1 MGQLAIPIS
10 FIIVG
15 IITGFFVEKS
25 LDTNFRNKAE
35 VKADSEAE
43 IEIETKEENLLT
55 GKEIFIQS
63 LNNVTFIWFVLA
75 GCFGAFETYPLEPGI
90 YHSLRTILI
99 IAFLF
104 SLTIFVARL
113 SSGFVTL
120 FGQKTQSVSAS
131 IISNLTRITVFIFG
145 ILIILQT
152 VGVKITPI
160 LTTLGVG
167 GLAIALAVQDT
178 LSNLFAGLY
187 LIISQQFKTGDY
199 VKLET
204 NQEGYVIDISWRTTT
219 IKDISNNIIIIP
231 NSKLSSVIFTN
242 YHLPVKEVVL
252 TVDLGVGYASNLE
265 YVEQITI
272 EVAKEIMEE
281 IASELTTHEPFV
293 RYHTFG
299 ESSINLTVF
308 MRVNEFLDRRLAK
321 HLFIKRL
328 HQRYQI
334 EKIEIPLP
342 SRDIFIKQN
351 VDNALKI
358 YT

>member
-1 MGQLAIPIS
+1 MRQWAIPIS
-10 FIIVG
+10 FILLG
-15 IITGFFVEKS
+15 IITGFFVEKA
-25 LDTNFRNKAE
+25 LDKNLRKKAE
-35 VKADSEAE
+35 V
-43 IEIETKEENLLT
+43 ETETDIGVDGEEKTYLT
-55 GKEIFIQS
+55 GKEILLQS
-63 LNNVTFIWFVLA
+63 LNNVTLIWFILA
-75 GCFGAFETYPLEPGI
+75 GCFGAFITSTLEPNI
-90 YHSLRTILI
+90 FHSIRTILI
-99 IAFLF
+99 VAFLF

-131 IISNLTRITVFIFG
+131 IISNLTRITIFIFG

-167 GLAIALAVQDT
+167 GFAIALAVQDT

-204 NQEGYVIDISWRTTT
+204 SQEGYVIDINWRNTT

-231 NSKLSSVIFTN
+231 NSKLSAVIFTN

-252 TVDLGVGYASNLE
+252 RVDLGVGYASNLE
-265 YVEQITI
+265 YVEQITLD
-272 EVAKEIMEE
+272 VAKEVTAEV
-281 IASELTTHEPFV
+281 APELTTNEPFV

-299 ESSINLTVF
+299 ESSIDLTVF
-308 MRVNEFLDRRLAK
+308 MRVNEFSDRRLAT
-321 HLFIKRL
+321 HLFIKKL

-334 EKIEIPLP
+334 EKIEIPYP
-342 SRDIFIKQN
+342 TRDIFIKHN
-351 VDNALKI
+351 VDNVLKI
-358 YT
+358 ST

>member
-1 MGQLAIPIS
+1 M
-10 FIIVG
+10 
-15 IITGFFVEKS
+15 
-25 LDTNFRNKAE
+25 
-35 VKADSEAE
+35 
-43 IEIETKEENLLT
+43 
-55 GKEIFIQS
+55 
-63 LNNVTFIWFVLA
+63 A
-75 GCFGAFETYPLEPGI
+75 GCFGAFVTFPLEPNI
-90 YHSLRTILI
+90 SHSIQTILI
-99 IAFLF
+99 IAFLL
-104 SLTIFVARL
+104 SLTIFVAKL

-204 NQEGYVIDISWRTTT
+204 NQEGYVIDINWRSTT

-252 TVDLGVGYASNLE
+252 RVDLGVGYASNLE

-272 EVAKEIMEE
+272 EVAKEVMAE
-281 IASELTTHEPFV
+281 IAPELTINEPFI
-293 RYHTFG
+293 RY
-299 ESSINLTVF
+299 
-308 MRVNEFLDRRLAK
+308 
-321 HLFIKRL
+321 
-328 HQRYQI
+328 
-334 EKIEIPLP
+334 
-342 SRDIFIKQN
+342 
-351 VDNALKI
+351 
-358 YT
+358 

>member
-1 MGQLAIPIS
+1 MRQLAIPIS
-10 FIIVG
+10 FILVG
-15 IITGFFVEKS
+15 IITGFFVEKALDAS
-25 LDTNFRNKAE
+25 LHKKVAIETE
-35 VKADSEAE
+35 EE
-43 IEIETKEENLLT
+43 IEVEEQADNSLT
-55 GKEIFIQS
+55 GKEILFNS
-63 LNNVTFIWFVLA
+63 LNNITFIWFVLA
-75 GCFGAFETYPLEPGI
+75 GCFGAFETYPLEASTT
-90 YHSLRTILI
+90 HSLRTILI
-99 IAFLF
+99 IAFLL
-104 SLTIFVARL
+104 SLTIFVAKL

-120 FGQKTQSVSAS
+120 FGQKTQTVSAS

-145 ILIILQT
+145 TLIILQT

-204 NQEGYVIDISWRTTT
+204 NQEGYVIDISWRSTT

-252 TVDLGVGYASNLE
+252 RVDLGIGYASNLE

-272 EVAKEIMEE
+272 EVAKQVMEE
-281 IASELTTHEPFV
+281 IAPELTTNEPFM

-299 ESSINLTVF
+299 ESSIDLTVF
-308 MRVNEFLDRRLAK
+308 MRVNEFSDRRLAT
-321 HLFIKRL
+321 HLFIKKL

-334 EKIEIPLP
+334 EKIEIPYP
-342 SRDIFIKQN
+342 TRDIFIKQN